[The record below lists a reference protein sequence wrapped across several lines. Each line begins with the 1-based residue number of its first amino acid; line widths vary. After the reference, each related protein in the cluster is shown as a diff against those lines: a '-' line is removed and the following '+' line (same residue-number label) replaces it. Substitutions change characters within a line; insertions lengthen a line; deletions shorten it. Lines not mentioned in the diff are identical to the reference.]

1 MTSRYEVRQESEG
14 AFPRV
19 LYGFYGRLPRN
30 AFIMIY
36 RVCID
41 ETSSH
46 RERGTPLLLSGAV
59 ASVSNWERFN
69 VKWHRMLNSL
79 GVSYMR
85 AHELVRC
92 KGEFDGASVEEQ
104 LAAGS
109 AADAIIRQH
118 VRFGFSTVLWPQEFA
133 TYRDDTGSGLNSI
146 LDSDFGVS
154 FRVALSFLQFNIS
167 LATGDKNPSV
177 YILVEDGHENS
188 GAAAEVFRQY
198 KKQFAPDNVVK
209 AVALV
214 EKEECYGSQAADLR
228 GFVYMANERQGTPQ
242 YTETSREDE
251 RVVRKMFEEE
261 KPAWI
266 RLQINR
272 GELMD
277 LRNSVILSRP
287 KFEKRFGHL
296 LVKNSSPAA
305 SACEPSSSRSS

>member
-1 MTSRYEVRQESEG
+1 MTSSGGVRQQPKG
-14 AFPRV
+14 AFSRAIYD
-19 LYGFYGRLPRN
+19 LYGRLPRD
-30 AFIMIY
+30 AFTMIY

-46 RERGTPLLLSGAV
+46 REPGTPLLLSGAV
-59 ASVSNWERFN
+59 ASVPNWDRFN
-69 VKWHRMLNSL
+69 VKWRRMLKKL

-104 LAAGS
+104 LAAGF
-109 AADAIIRQH
+109 AADAIIGQH
-118 VRFGFSTVLWPQEFA
+118 VRFGFSTVLWPHDFA

-154 FRVALSFLQFNIS
+154 FRVALSFLQFNVS

-177 YILVEDGHENS
+177 YVLVEDGHENS

-198 KKQFAPDNVVK
+198 RKKFAPNNVVK
-209 AVALV
+209 SVALV
-214 EKEECYGSQAADLR
+214 EKQECYGSQAADLR
-228 GFVYMANERQGTPQ
+228 GFVYMVNERQGTPQ

-251 RVVRKMFEEE
+251 RVVQKMFEE
-261 KPAWI
+261 KNPAWI
-266 RLQINR
+266 RLQISR
-272 GELMD
+272 GVLMD

-287 KFEKRFGHL
+287 KFQKRFGHL
-296 LVKNSSPAA
+296 LENGSNLDDPA
-305 SACEPSSSRSS
+305 S